1 MLEMLL
7 IVAVLAATVV
17 VPIIM
22 VRGLIQMYRDK
33 DRTGTISSGIAGMM
47 TELDR
52 VVRPSVQHVVEV
64 KESVASHEDDIGGE

>member
-7 IVAVLAATVV
+7 IVAVLATAVV

-22 VRGLIQMYRDK
+22 VRGLIQMYHGK
-33 DRTGTISSGIAGMM
+33 DRTGAISSGIAGMM

>member
-7 IVAVLAATVV
+7 IVAVLATTVV

-22 VRGLIQMYRDK
+22 VRGLIQRYRDK

>member
-1 MLEMLL
+1 MLILTVVALL
-7 IVAVLAATVV
+7 AIAVLLAMV
-17 VPIIM
+17 M
-22 VRGLIQMYRDK
+22 VRGLIRMYRDR
-33 DRTGTISSGIAGMM
+33 DHTGTISSGIAGMM